1 MGGDNVLNIAIASLA
16 IAVGLV
22 SINQIFA
29 ALRTEELRQQL
40 KRKNNITAN
49 VLGCPSGPGSFYAAS
64 CQQVNPLATGQ
75 LCDH

>member
-29 ALRTEELRQQL
+29 ALRTR
-40 KRKNNITAN
+40 NY
-49 VLGCPSGPGSFYAAS
+49 GS
-64 CQQVNPLATGQ
+64 N
-75 LCDH
+75 

>member
-40 KRKNNITAN
+40 KRKK
-49 VLGCPSGPGSFYAAS
+49 
-64 CQQVNPLATGQ
+64 
-75 LCDH
+75 

>member
-1 MGGDNVLNIAIASLA
+1 MIDFKKPYHLAETHPANETDESFKTLAYFAIMGGDNVLNIAIASLA

-40 KRKNNITAN
+40 KRKK
-49 VLGCPSGPGSFYAAS
+49 
-64 CQQVNPLATGQ
+64 
-75 LCDH
+75 